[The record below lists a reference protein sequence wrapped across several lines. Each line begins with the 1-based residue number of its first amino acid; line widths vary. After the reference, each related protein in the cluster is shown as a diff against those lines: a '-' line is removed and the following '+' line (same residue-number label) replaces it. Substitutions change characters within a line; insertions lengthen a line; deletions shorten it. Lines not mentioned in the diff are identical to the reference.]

1 MKILTLIFLF
11 LVVYVLFFL
20 QWRKKN
26 QKFYLKNRPII
37 FGHRGF
43 PACITE
49 NTIESFEKAL
59 DQKVDGLEFDVRC
72 TRDKKVIIFHDK
84 NLKRL
89 AGQNKN
95 VRSLT
100 LREIKKIKLKNG
112 EKIPLLEEVVPL
124 LQQTKVINIEIKSD
138 SFFGGFDTISNVID
152 FIKNNNLEKKCIVS
166 SFNPLVLLKIKKI
179 CPAVIIGY
187 LYNKKVIFHSWHNLF
202 WITRVKPDSLHI
214 HYSLLD
220 SWIVRWSRK
229 RGLKINSYTIND
241 KKVFSKARIDG
252 VVTDNK
258 EYLK

>member
-20 QWRKKN
+20 QWKKKN
-26 QKFYLKNRPII
+26 QTFYLKNRPII
-37 FGHRGF
+37 FGHRGS
-43 PACITE
+43 PTYITE
-49 NTIESFEKAL
+49 NTIASFEKAL

-72 TRDKKVIIFHDK
+72 TRDKKVIVFHDK

-89 AGQNKN
+89 AGKNKN
-95 VRSLT
+95 VKSLT
-100 LREIKKIKLKNG
+100 LHEIKKIKLKNG
-112 EKIPLLEEVVPL
+112 EEIPLLEEIVPL

-138 SFFGGFDTISNVID
+138 SLFGGFDTLSTVIE
-152 FIKNNNLEKKCIVS
+152 FIKNNSLEKKCIVS
-166 SFNPLVLLKIKKI
+166 SFNPLVLLKIKKTS
-179 CPAVIIGY
+179 PAVIIGY

-220 SWIVRWSRK
+220 SWIVWWSRK
-229 RGLKINSYTIND
+229 RGLKINSYTINN
-241 KKVFSKARIDG
+241 KSVFSKDKIDG
-252 VVTDNK
+252 VFTDNK